1 MDEARRHAPSVPD
14 VQTKTCFV
22 CARPCPIGPRASQ
35 HACRGLVGVRPGL
48 SCRAIPELPAGV
60 CMCGA
65 TKS

>member
-1 MDEARRHAPSVPD
+1 MAKARKHAPNVPD
-14 VQTKTCFV
+14 VRRERCFV
-22 CARPCPIGPRASQ
+22 SVRPCPISPSAIQ

-48 SCRAIPELPAGV
+48 SCRVIPELPAGV